1 MMSDLTYL
9 KKELDRVEGRVIDFG
24 SFAGCRVET
33 VPRDYL
39 AWCLCSVPLR
49 PELLRSILRVLSRP
63 VAPSSQPVSEA
74 DNQRPRE
81 RRREYILAR
90 SSVSSMGPGYGSE

>member
-24 SFAGCRVET
+24 SFAGCRVEA

-49 PELLRSILRVLSRP
+49 PELFRSILRVLSRP
-63 VAPSSQPVSEA
+63 VAPIRDWRLHAAVPSCTPMTRRPASDEANASSPA
-74 DNQRPRE
+74 
-81 RRREYILAR
+81 AT
-90 SSVSSMGPGYGSE
+90 